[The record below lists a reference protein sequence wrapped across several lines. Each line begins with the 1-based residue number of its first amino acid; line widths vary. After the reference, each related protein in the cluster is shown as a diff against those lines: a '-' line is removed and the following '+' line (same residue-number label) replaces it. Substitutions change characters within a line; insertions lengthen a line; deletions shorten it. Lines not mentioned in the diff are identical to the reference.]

1 MISLLSGIHY
11 DVMGLGR
18 YRPVTYAA
26 VCAAVFALASCATL
40 QRWGD
45 QGAVKQVVQDINAG
59 RAQALTAMSATPFL
73 IDGEVVPIAG
83 DVSDFWDGI
92 VKVGFRVDGAAL
104 DQGITAGPESYKQ
117 FAATMEVK
125 AFFSRY
131 VKGGSRVLDLTTGS
145 GMHILLLMKSD
156 WFSWKIL
163 GFKGPF

>member
-1 MISLLSGIHY
+1 MRSPRI
-11 DVMGLGR
+11 
-18 YRPVTYAA
+18 RPVARA
-26 VCAAVFALASCATL
+26 FVCAAVLALASCATF

-45 QGAVKQVVQDINAG
+45 EGAVKQVAQDINAG
-59 RAQALTAMSATPFL
+59 KAQALAAMSVSPFL
-73 IDGEVVPIAG
+73 VDGEIAPIAS

-92 VKVGFRVDGAAL
+92 VKAGFRVDGAAL
-104 DQGITAGPESYKQ
+104 DQGATVGPESYQQ

-131 VKGGSRVLDLTTGS
+131 VKAGSRVLQMTTGS
-145 GMHILLLMKSD
+145 GAHILLLVKSD